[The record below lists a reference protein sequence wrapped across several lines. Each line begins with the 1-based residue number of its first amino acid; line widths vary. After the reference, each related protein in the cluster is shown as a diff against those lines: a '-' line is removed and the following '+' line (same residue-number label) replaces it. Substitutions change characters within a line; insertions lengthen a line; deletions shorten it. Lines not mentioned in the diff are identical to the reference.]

1 MRIAILSDIH
11 GNFFALEAVIKQIHN
26 MQVDRIYFLGDL
38 LGYYYE
44 PKKVYQKLREIN
56 ATMILG
62 NHEQMLFDCIDGKI
76 NIEHLTSKYGSGHK
90 IALEQLSSS
99 EIESLRNLPTMHVE
113 TIDGLT
119 IACYHGSPFDNNYYL
134 YPDTNNAILSACVT
148 GADFTFVGHS
158 HYSYIA
164 KLKNGLLINVG
175 SVGQSR
181 VEGGIA
187 NWCILNLGNSVIEMQ
202 TTLYDIKPLLDLV
215 EKNDPAISY
224 LSSILKRRKNEK

>member
-56 ATMILG
+56 AIMILG

-99 EIESLRNLPTMHVE
+99 EI
-113 TIDGLT
+113 
-119 IACYHGSPFDNNYYL
+119 F
-134 YPDTNNAILSACVT
+134 
-148 GADFTFVGHS
+148 
-158 HYSYIA
+158 
-164 KLKNGLLINVG
+164 
-175 SVGQSR
+175 
-181 VEGGIA
+181 
-187 NWCILNLGNSVIEMQ
+187 
-202 TTLYDIKPLLDLV
+202 
-215 EKNDPAISY
+215 
-224 LSSILKRRKNEK
+224 